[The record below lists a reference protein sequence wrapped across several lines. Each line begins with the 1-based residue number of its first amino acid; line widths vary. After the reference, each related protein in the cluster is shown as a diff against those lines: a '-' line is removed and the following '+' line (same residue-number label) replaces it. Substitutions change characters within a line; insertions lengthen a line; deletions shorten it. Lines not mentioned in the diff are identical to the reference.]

1 MFVGAIFSVRRT
13 AIYTNGFNISH
24 GVGEPFNDCWSINF
38 DMAAQAMIHRSTSIM
53 NKIAQYDFLV
63 AFGVVTWAQ
72 N

>member
-1 MFVGAIFSVRRT
+1 
-13 AIYTNGFNISH
+13 
-24 GVGEPFNDCWSINF
+24 
-38 DMAAQAMIHRSTSIM
+38 MAAQAMIHRSTSIM